1 MAREVQRNRER
12 RSRGGSLKQ
21 LPWRQYRNPY
31 RPIEVLTEEQLEA
44 VHLASLKILED
55 FGMEFLDAGARDRLR
70 AAGARVDK
78 DGLRVR
84 FDRGFILEH
93 IAKVPSEVTLHARN
107 PERSLIFGGNYI
119 NFGSVASA
127 PNCSDM
133 DKGRRPGSFEDY
145 CNLLRLCQ
153 SLNIVHFIAGYPV
166 EPADLPASNS
176 ESLAGLDTELSCVK
190 TAVFRKRVG

>member
-78 DGLRVR
+78 DV
-84 FDRGFILEH
+84 
-93 IAKVPSEVTLHARN
+93 
-107 PERSLIFGGNYI
+107 
-119 NFGSVASA
+119 
-127 PNCSDM
+127 
-133 DKGRRPGSFEDY
+133 
-145 CNLLRLCQ
+145 
-153 SLNIVHFIAGYPV
+153 
-166 EPADLPASNS
+166 PADD
-176 ESLAGLDTELSCVK
+176 GQRGCG
-190 TAVFRKRVG
+190 RVPGVPDAADGVRHDRDQRGSDRVDER